1 MRKMWKKTLSLLVSL
16 CMVITMMPAV
26 AWAENTCAHVHNA
39 ECGYKAA
46 QACQHECSVDN
57 RCITVNTD
65 CEHECTVD
73 TGCLIL
79 NCEEEHEHGDGCY
92 ATACTHTECTEATG
106 CVTKTTSCQHGDN
119 HDSDCGYVAGVA
131 CTHVCEDPC
140 VADGKL
146 DIAYG
151 SIIITETGY
160 AQGIHKFTDRSGY
173 SLVDEEGNAVEEI
186 PYTGEITISGTNIAT
201 DAESRYVIMV
211 EGKATEPTGS
221 ETPLTITL
229 DDVRM
234 ENNDADSGSRV
245 PAFLLMSGYA
255 TLDLEDD
262 NVLVGTPQAPA
273 VQINKDAT
281 LTIDGDGSLDAST
294 TNNTSGIGAPKLNEF
309 AINPTTGRKDNAY
322 KSGGNLIIES
332 GTINAYGAGAGA
344 GIGASHG
351 VPFGDITINGGTVT
365 VNSLEMPSPAGINTC
380 TNSAGGG
387 DITINGGKVNVTI
400 NGRDYAAIGGGN
412 SDTNVCAGDVTITG
426 GEITIDV
433 TKNKNAYAIR
443 TGGDFVMTGGT
454 LVELKRFDATKDYIT
469 ANSVSISGG
478 NVKEYYTEDI
488 SGYKLTELY
497 IVDAEGNPV
506 TTEAT
511 IENGSHEWSALPDEN
526 GVITTYLAESTSKLT
541 YSGTEYDVVPG
552 MKNTLGVTCQ
562 CADGASIAWSDVP
575 DEIEVYKNLASRSI
589 SVSAEFAKAANC
601 LAPAHPVEAVLT
613 VANDAADLTDGV
625 LTLEYK
631 NSGDY
636 TITLNAVAGALA
648 SDTKT
653 ISVKCVTE
661 AGFDLSAGSVTV
673 EKDGDAVVYTQ
684 GENEYRTTSEEKVVF
699 TGTSSENNIE
709 INTDATI
716 VLRDLSLTDIK
727 AKSPI
732 KLTGNATLN
741 LWLEGENELIT
752 GVYNH
757 DDGTDRLN
765 GTTTAAIFVESGSTL
780 VIDSEAGTLTNDDI
794 DAEHYGDKQQGY
806 AGSLLAKNTGSRG
819 GASAI
824 GGDYFADPNMA
835 CGNITIKGGNV
846 TAQATLA
853 SNKYASGA
861 AIGSG
866 YTGQIDDDGT
876 MLISQCGDITISGGN
891 IRALAAEGNT
901 TPGRAISSGEGDLT
915 ITGGVIYAS
924 APNDGWNGNSSGSIY
939 SYNGTLTIGEENGD
953 DSDLYLYA
961 GTTTTDVGQGD
972 NAAPAIGVSSGGT
985 LNILSGTITAES
997 TGNGPAIGVAPY
1009 APVTED
1015 PVKLNIAGG
1024 SIDLILADESQAG
1037 TPAAIGIGGNN
1048 YDNPIEINISGGS
1061 IESDKLNIGVRGNQD
1076 STVNISGD
1084 AQVNIANGNL
1094 VGDLNVSD
1102 EADVTI
1108 GGDVKGIASIAGG
1121 STINDKEIPES
1132 VASVTVPEGK
1142 LGEVSPDEAGNITL
1156 PAGSVVILADGTV
1169 IMLPDGGVLNADGTV
1184 TIGEGGTVEQAD
1196 GTEITLGGGGSLGT
1210 DGAVTMYEGTA
1221 TIEKDGETTTVVIP
1235 EDAEGTVN
1243 GSTVTLPTGST
1254 VTLPDGTSTTV
1265 SNGGSVNLEN
1275 GTVTQNKTPSAGYR
1289 PSSKRY
1295 SVSIDAKNIENG
1307 SVKLSN
1313 SSAKKGATVTI
1324 TVTPDAGYM
1333 LDKLT
1338 VTDKDGNKLA
1348 LKNVG
1353 NGKYSFT
1360 MPRGGVDVDASFK
1373 ESDGSEPS
1381 VDTKETAIVLTIDST
1396 LILIDGEYVVNDV
1409 APTIRNERTVLPIRV
1424 IAEALGAA
1432 VTWNEAEQTVTIVK
1446 GDTTIVLYIGQAFAL
1461 VNGDP
1466 VQLDAPAFI
1475 ENGRTYLPLRFIMEN
1490 LGASVVWD
1498 GLTKTVTI
1506 LG

>member
-26 AWAENTCAHVHNA
+26 AWAENTCAHVHNT
-39 ECGYKAA
+39 ECGYVMAKD
-46 QACQHECSVDN
+46 CQHECSIEN
-57 RCITVNTD
+57 GCITVNTVCVHD
-65 CEHECTVD
+65 CTVG
-73 TGCLIL
+73 TGCLTL

-131 CTHVCEDPC
+131 CTHVCANPC

-173 SLVDEEGNAVEEI
+173 SVVDEEGNAVEEI
-186 PYTGEITISGTNIAT
+186 PYTGEITLSGTNIAT
-201 DAESRYVIMV
+201 AADSKHVIIV
-211 EGKATEPTGS
+211 EGKAAAPTGN

-229 DDVRM
+229 DDVCID
-234 ENNDADSGSRV
+234 NTSAGNYI
-245 PAFLLMSGYA
+245 PAFVLMSGYA
-255 TLDLEDD
+255 TLDLEGE
-262 NVLVGTPQAPA
+262 NVLVGAPQAPA

-281 LTIDGDGSLDAST
+281 LTIDGDGSLDARSSNHT
-294 TNNTSGIGAPKLNEF
+294 AGIGVPRNNAF
-309 AINPTTGRKDNAY
+309 AINPNNGRKDNAY
-322 KSGGNLIIES
+322 RSGGNLIIES

-351 VPFGDITINGGTVT
+351 LQFGDVTINGGTVT
-365 VNSLEMPSPAGINTC
+365 VNSLEKNSNAGINTC
-380 TNSAGGG
+380 TNAAGGG

-400 NGRDYAAIGGGN
+400 NGANFAAIGGGSN
-412 SDTNVCAGDVTITG
+412 GANVCAGDVTITG
-426 GEITIDV
+426 GEITINV
-433 TKNKNAYAIR
+433 SKNKNAHAIR
-443 TGGDFVMTGGT
+443 TGGDFEMTGGT

-526 GVITTYLAESTSKLT
+526 GVITTYLAENTSKLI
-541 YSGTEYDVVPG
+541 YGGTAYDVVPG
-552 MKNTLGVTCQ
+552 MKNTIGVTCQ
-562 CADGASIAWSDVP
+562 CADGASIVWSDVP
-575 DEIEVYKNLASRSI
+575 DEIEVYKNLTSRSI

-673 EKDGDAVVYTQ
+673 EKDGDAVVYIQ
-684 GENEYRTTSEEKVVF
+684 GVNEYRTTSEEKVVF

-716 VLRDLSLTDIK
+716 VLRDLSLTNIK

-741 LWLEGENELIT
+741 LWLEGKNTLTT
-752 GVYNH
+752 GAYNQN
-757 DDGTDRLN
+757 DGVDVVN
-765 GTTTAAIFVESGSTL
+765 NVTTSAIFVESGSTL
-780 VIDSEAGTLTNDDI
+780 IIDSEDGTLKNSDI
-794 DAEHYGDKQQGY
+794 DAAHYGDKQQGY
-806 AGSLLAKNTGSRG
+806 AGSLLAKTDETIRG

-853 SNKYASGA
+853 SNKRLSGS

-866 YTGQIDDDGT
+866 YTGHDGSD
-876 MLISQCGDITISGGN
+876 IPDAVCGDITIEGGN
-891 IRALAAEGNT
+891 IRALAAEGST
-901 TPGRAISSGEGDLT
+901 TPGRAISSGIGDLT

-924 APNDGWNGNSSGSIY
+924 APNDGWNGDSAGSIY
-939 SYNGTLTIGEENGD
+939 SHKGTLTIGTENGD
-953 DSDLYLYA
+953 DGDLYIYA
-961 GTTTTDVGQGD
+961 GTTMTDVGQGD

-1037 TPAAIGIGGNN
+1037 TSAAIGIGGNN

-1348 LKNVG
+1348 LKNLG

-1360 MPRGGVDVDASFK
+1360 MPRGGVEVDASFK
-1373 ESDGSEPS
+1373 EFDGSEPS

-1396 LILIDGEYVVNDV
+1396 LILIDDEYVVNDV
-1409 APTIRNERTVLPIRV
+1409 APIIRGERTVLPIRV
-1424 IAEALGAA
+1424 IAEALGAT
-1432 VTWNEAEQTVTIVK
+1432 VTWNEVEQTVTIMK
-1446 GDTTIVLYIGQAFAL
+1446 GDITIVLYIGQAFAL

-1498 GLTKTVTI
+1498 GLTRTVTI
-1506 LG
+1506 IG

>member
-26 AWAENTCAHVHNA
+26 AWAENTCAHVHNT
-39 ECGYKAA
+39 ECGYVMAKD
-46 QACQHECSVDN
+46 CQHECSIEN
-57 RCITVNTD
+57 GCITVNTVCVHD
-65 CEHECTVD
+65 CTVG
-73 TGCLIL
+73 TGCLTL

-131 CTHVCEDPC
+131 CTHVCANPC

-173 SLVDEEGNAVEEI
+173 SVVDEEGNAVEEI
-186 PYTGEITISGTNIAT
+186 PYTGEITLSGTNIAT
-201 DAESRYVIMV
+201 AADSKHVIIV
-211 EGKATEPTGS
+211 EGKAAAPTGN

-229 DDVRM
+229 DDVCID
-234 ENNDADSGSRV
+234 NTSAGNYI
-245 PAFLLMSGYA
+245 PAFVLMSGYA
-255 TLDLEDD
+255 TLDLEGE
-262 NVLVGTPQAPA
+262 NVLVGAPQAPA

-281 LTIDGDGSLDAST
+281 LTIDGDGSLDARSSNHT
-294 TNNTSGIGAPKLNEF
+294 AGIGVPRNNAF
-309 AINPTTGRKDNAY
+309 AINPNNGRKDNAY
-322 KSGGNLIIES
+322 RSGGNLIIES

-351 VPFGDITINGGTVT
+351 LQFGDVTINGGTVT
-365 VNSLEMPSPAGINTC
+365 VNSLEKNSNAGINTC
-380 TNSAGGG
+380 TNAAGGG

-469 ANSVSISGG
+469 ANYVSISGG
-478 NVKEYYTEDI
+478 NVKDYYAEDI
-488 SGYKLTELY
+488 SGYKLTKLY
-497 IVDAEGNPV
+497 IVDAEGHPV

-511 IENGSHEWSALPDEN
+511 IKDGSREWSALPDEN
-526 GVITTYLAESTSKLT
+526 GVITTYLAENTSKLI
-541 YSGTEYDVVPG
+541 YGGTAYDVVPG
-552 MKNTLGVTCQ
+552 MKNTIGVTCQ
-562 CADGASIAWSDVP
+562 CADGASIVWSDVP

-673 EKDGDAVVYTQ
+673 EKDGDAVVYIQ
-684 GENEYRTTSEEKVVF
+684 GVNEYRTTSEEKVVF
-699 TGTSSENNIE
+699 VGTSSENNIE

-716 VLRDLSLTDIK
+716 VLRDLSLTNIK

-741 LWLEGENELIT
+741 LWLEGKNTLTT
-752 GVYNH
+752 GAYNQN
-757 DDGTDRLN
+757 DGVDVVN
-765 GTTTAAIFVESGSTL
+765 NVTTSAIFVESGSTL
-780 VIDSEAGTLTNDDI
+780 IIDSEDGTLKNSDI
-794 DAEHYGDKQQGY
+794 DAAHYGDKQQGY
-806 AGSLLAKNTGSRG
+806 AGSLLAKTGETTRG

-824 GGDYFADPNMA
+824 GGDLFADPDMA

-853 SNKYASGA
+853 SNKRLSGS

-866 YTGQIDDDGT
+866 YTGHDGSD
-876 MLISQCGDITISGGN
+876 IPDAVCGDITIEGGN
-891 IRALAAEGNT
+891 IRALAAEGST
-901 TPGRAISSGEGDLT
+901 TPGRAISSGIGDLT

-924 APNDGWNGNSSGSIY
+924 APNDGWNGDSAGSIY
-939 SYNGTLTIGEENGD
+939 SHKGTLTIGTENGD
-953 DSDLYLYA
+953 DGDLYIYA
-961 GTTTTDVGQGD
+961 GTTMTDVGQGD

-1037 TPAAIGIGGNN
+1037 TSAAIGIGGNN

-1156 PAGSVVILADGTV
+1156 PAGSVVIL
-1169 IMLPDGGVLNADGTV
+1169 
-1184 TIGEGGTVEQAD
+1184 AD

-1348 LKNVG
+1348 LKNLG

-1396 LILIDGEYVVNDV
+1396 LILIDDEYVVNDV
-1409 APTIRNERTVLPIRV
+1409 APIIRGERTVLPIRV
-1424 IAEALGAA
+1424 IAEALGAT
-1432 VTWNEAEQTVTIVK
+1432 VTWNEVEQTVTIMK
-1446 GDTTIVLYIGQAFAL
+1446 GDITIVLYIGQAFAL

-1498 GLTKTVTI
+1498 GLTRTVTI
-1506 LG
+1506 IG